1 MRASALCVTTCG
13 IALLCVPL
21 AGCFDQNGYDIF
33 GLFGTGTTA
42 TAGTTGVFAGG
53 AFTQQLIQERTFV
66 DGKAV
71 TTITNLTGD
80 LTRRPIGIDFNH
92 DGKIDPVIGYG
103 KTQAVIQI
111 LLSKGPVGTV
121 DYTSLTLDSK
131 RDMQDLSD
139 VAVGDIDGDGNLD
152 IVAAATYS
160 CWYFHHPSN
169 GDTTDLPAW
178 GNPVRDDELHERI
191 DASFDQIT
199 DSELEALIA
208 QAVGPQVNL
217 DNYIVTI
224 EQLYTNVEIADMD
237 NDGDNDVVASR
248 LFSILLQPKP
258 DIPVEPIKIVD
269 GDVLIFVNPGF
280 ATDGHGWSQISIGS
294 HERQTRLDRD
304 GATGLL
310 IRDLD
315 GDGDLDVISGA
326 RDDNNVQ
333 VAWFE
338 NPGGTLSSDN
348 PWQQWRIGSVRDAFG
363 IDAADITGDGK
374 IDIVATGGAQ
384 QQMMLF
390 EQPAEGPQRNFD
402 WDTHVIVTFQSFE
415 PRDLKVIDIDND
427 GVNEIVCGGS
437 EGAMRY
443 FEAPADPRKTWNG
456 FIITN
461 YDPPGE
467 VGLLGYGDLDG
478 DGDLDLITVVN
489 SELDNDEKIGW
500 IRNDVLTTAAA
511 SDSPQQ

>member
-1 MRASALCVTTCG
+1 MRASVSH
-13 IALLCVPL
+13 LLLGGLIVSCIPL
-21 AGCFDQNGYDIF
+21 AGCFDENGNDIF
-33 GLFGTGTTA
+33 GLVGGSTSTA
-42 TAGTTGVFAGG
+42 TDGVFAGG

-71 TTITNLTGD
+71 TTTTHLTGD
-80 LTRRPIGIDFNH
+80 LTRRPIGIDFNS
-92 DGKIDPVIGYG
+92 DGKIDPVVGYG
-103 KTQAVIQI
+103 ETQAVIQI
-111 LLSKGPVGTV
+111 LLSQGGIGTV

-131 RDMQDLSD
+131 RDMEDLSD
-139 VAVGDIDGDGNLD
+139 IAVGDIDGDGNLD
-152 IVAAATYS
+152 IVASATFS
-160 CWYFHHPSN
+160 CWYFHHPSD
-169 GDTTDLPAW
+169 GDTTNMTAW
-178 GNPVRDDELHERI
+178 GNPAPDDDLHERI
-191 DASFDQIT
+191 DASFDQIS

-217 DNYIVTI
+217 DNYIITI

-237 NDGDNDVVASR
+237 NDGDNDVLGSR

-258 DIPVEPIKIVD
+258 EIPVEPIKIVD
-269 GDVLIFVNPGF
+269 GDLLVFVNPGF
-280 ATDGHGWSQISIGS
+280 AADGHGWTQVSIGA

-338 NPGGTLSSDN
+338 NPGGTLSVDN
-348 PWQQWRIGSVRDAFG
+348 SWQQWRVGSVRDAFG
-363 IDAADITGDGK
+363 LDTADLTGDGR
-374 IDIVATGGAQ
+374 IDIIATGGAQ
-384 QQMMLF
+384 QQMLLF
-390 EQPAEGPQRNFD
+390 EQPAEGAKRSYD
-402 WDTHVIVTFQSFE
+402 WDTHVIVTFQAFE
-415 PRDLKVIDIDND
+415 PRDLKVVDIDND
-427 GVNEIVCGGS
+427 GAPEIVCGAT
-437 EGAMRY
+437 EGAVRY
-443 FEAPADPRKTWNG
+443 FESPADPRETWSG

-461 YDPPGE
+461 YTPPGE

-511 SDSPQQ
+511 AETPTQ